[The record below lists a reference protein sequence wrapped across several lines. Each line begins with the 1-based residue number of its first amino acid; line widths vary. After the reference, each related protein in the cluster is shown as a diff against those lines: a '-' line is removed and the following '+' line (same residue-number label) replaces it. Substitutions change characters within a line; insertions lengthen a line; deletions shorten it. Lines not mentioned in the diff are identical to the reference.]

1 MSQYHTQQLPE
12 FDVGP
17 GNFQTRNA
25 RYRAFVCHIFDLK
38 FVSVGGNGNCFF
50 ESLSL
55 LLRPTWPSLNAT
67 ELRANVVD
75 LFRACIDSTQP
86 VFERIIQGIE
96 LELNQE
102 LTCSRRGSTINGF
115 KPSTVVEYIDAV
127 AQDGV
132 WVQGLHWTRAVS
144 FLYDV
149 RIAVVL
155 YGAEFI
161 RIVGSGDTTL
171 FLYKTDDFTHFD
183 PLVHSSVSV
192 NAETPSHVTAAIT
205 DAAVIISSDDSEN
218 SVHGVHGSEP
228 VSSESSVHGSQP
240 VSHAPGEAAAHT
252 AAVSS
257 VHGSPPVPQR
267 PRRTSRMQTRP
278 PSPSPD
284 PPARGKRNARA
295 RKKQLHASETDDDE
309 PLVHLV
315 RGSAKAPLK
324 LADDFVLPLSTGTSF
339 TAATPQAAVV
349 MLKERL
355 LESHTGA
362 TIRTRNSSETYL
374 YLQCTSCD
382 MWCAAG
388 SKKGSNRWH
397 ITTISSLALE
407 ACKRSRACKKLCSS
421 ESVSVSMAPAL
432 FIPPTPSPVIPSVE
446 SPVPNFP
453 EGPERECAA
462 CLDQFTRTTQCSQG
476 HAWCISC
483 FASLLEGQCSLG
495 KGEQKFLEVRGIFCT
510 CCYPNPTQSDKPWTF
525 DMERLAV
532 W

>member
-67 ELRANVVD
+67 ELRAHVVD
-75 LFRACIDSTQP
+75 LFRACIHSTQP

-102 LTCSRRGSTINGF
+102 LTCSRRGSNINGF
-115 KPSTVVEYIDAV
+115 KPSTVLEYIDAV
-127 AQDGV
+127 AHDGV

-155 YGAEFI
+155 YGQDIVRFI
-161 RIVGSGDTTL
+161 GRGDSTV
-171 FLYKTDDFTHFD
+171 FLYKTDDTTHFD

-192 NAETPSHVTAAIT
+192 NEDQSNAETAPSHVTAAIT
-205 DAAVIISSDDSEN
+205 DTAVIISSDDSEN

-267 PRRTSRMQTRP
+267 PRRTCRMQTRSPGAAIFSPVGRVVLLQKGGSP
-278 PSPSPD
+278 PQTPPPTFGKDSSPRCD
-284 PPARGKRNARA
+284 R
-295 RKKQLHASETDDDE
+295 
-309 PLVHLV
+309 
-315 RGSAKAPLK
+315 
-324 LADDFVLPLSTGTSF
+324 F
-339 TAATPQAAVV
+339 TAPW
-349 MLKERL
+349 
-355 LESHTGA
+355 
-362 TIRTRNSSETYL
+362 SS
-374 YLQCTSCD
+374 
-382 MWCAAG
+382 
-388 SKKGSNRWH
+388 
-397 ITTISSLALE
+397 
-407 ACKRSRACKKLCSS
+407 
-421 ESVSVSMAPAL
+421 
-432 FIPPTPSPVIPSVE
+432 F
-446 SPVPNFP
+446 
-453 EGPERECAA
+453 
-462 CLDQFTRTTQCSQG
+462 
-476 HAWCISC
+476 
-483 FASLLEGQCSLG
+483 
-495 KGEQKFLEVRGIFCT
+495 
-510 CCYPNPTQSDKPWTF
+510 
-525 DMERLAV
+525 
-532 W
+532 